1 MHRGT
6 SLVDELTTRL
16 DYQARNNSEKRGGIY
31 SPGDSYVAL
40 GTATEKPVGNY

>member
-6 SLVDELTTRL
+6 LLVELTTRL
-16 DYQARNNSEKRGGIY
+16 DYQARNNHSEKRGIY
-31 SPGDSYVAL
+31 SPGDSYVVVL